1 MLKEIEQLLILQD
14 RDRKIRT
21 LKTELK
27 LLPGE
32 RKELEEKLAKNT
44 QQLDAEKLKG
54 KSIEVERKG
63 LEINAASKRETIAKY
78 NLQKF
83 QTRKNEEFQA
93 ITNEIKR
100 YEAEVSAIED
110 RELELMEAAERQKL
124 AIAEAEKAA
133 SEVKAQFARNIQYL
147 EEKIVAIKEQLGELE
162 AERTRLASNVEED
175 LLDTYNRLFT
185 SKSDNAVVGLDHE
198 VCTGC
203 HMRLTASTAARVRAA
218 REIAH
223 CEQCGRILYWVN

>member
-1 MLKEIEQLLILQD
+1 
-14 RDRKIRT
+14 
-21 LKTELK
+21 
-27 LLPGE
+27 
-32 RKELEEKLAKNT
+32 
-44 QQLDAEKLKG
+44 
-54 KSIEVERKG
+54 
-63 LEINAASKRETIAKY
+63 
-78 NLQKF
+78 
-83 QTRKNEEFQA
+83 
-93 ITNEIKR
+93 
-100 YEAEVSAIED
+100 
-110 RELELMEAAERQKL
+110 KL